1 MDLWF
6 KPASAG
12 VSKFLPAGE
21 DPDQDAEEESE
32 EKGAVTFLTIEGKSY
47 VKKLYQT
54 ETCQFFW
61 AVFAFEEFFLRTH
74 VIDERW

>member
-12 VSKFLPAGE
+12 VSKFLPAGK

-32 EKGAVTFLTIEGKSY
+32 EEGAVTFLTIEGKSY

-54 ETCQFFW
+54 EKMSMSLGSFC
-61 AVFAFEEFFLRTH
+61 
-74 VIDERW
+74 I

>member
-12 VSKFLPAGE
+12 VSRFLPAGE

-32 EKGAVTFLTIEGKSY
+32 EEGAVTFLTIEGKSY

-54 ETCQFFW
+54 EKMSMSLGSFCILG
-61 AVFAFEEFFLRTH
+61 VFP
-74 VIDERW
+74 

>member
-1 MDLWF
+1 
-6 KPASAG
+6 
-12 VSKFLPAGE
+12 
-21 DPDQDAEEESE
+21 
-32 EKGAVTFLTIEGKSY
+32 VTFLTIEGKRY

-54 ETCQFFW
+54 ETCQCFW